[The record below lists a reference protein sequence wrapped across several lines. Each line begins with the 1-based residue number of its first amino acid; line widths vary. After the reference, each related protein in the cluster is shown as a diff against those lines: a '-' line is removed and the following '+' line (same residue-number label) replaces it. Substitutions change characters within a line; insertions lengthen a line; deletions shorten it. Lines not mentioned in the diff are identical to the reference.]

1 MRFEQFSERGFSFC
15 QGLAFRHYKHEV
27 DHGTRK
33 PADLASPVKSC
44 QVSMQTE
51 MGQLLDMTTEAPGGG
66 LDFSRFT
73 IEVSTGRLA

>member
-1 MRFEQFSERGFSFC
+1 MT
-15 QGLAFRHYKHEV
+15 V
-27 DHGTRK
+27 DWG
-33 PADLASPVKSC
+33 

-73 IEVSTGRLA
+73 IEARARAHARTHARNRTRAHIQTCNSRFTIEARAHARTH